1 MRFYHKIILLALCL
15 TFLAAGI
22 GRLSLD
28 ESADLADPGYWLA
41 VGQEIVGMSENGW
54 CKCS

>member
-1 MRFYHKIILLALCL
+1 MRFYHKIILLALCV

-22 GRLSLD
+22 SALPGVV
-28 ESADLADPGYWLA
+28 SADLADPGYWKA
-41 VGQEIVGMSENGW
+41 MGQEIVGISENGW